1 MTSNIVSIPFGFS
14 IVQRAQN
21 QRLLTPS
28 KQEKIECLL
37 CFLYVV
43 TALLSSLA
51 SLITLKLLSATR
63 EAFALLVDSSQEVI
77 LHISFETI
85 VAMSPLPKYASNSDQ
100 ILIVWLGL
108 LKSLFLSQLVD
119 GAAY

>member
-43 TALLSSLA
+43 TVLLSSLA

-85 VAMSPLPKYASNSDQ
+85 VAMSPLTKYASNSDQ